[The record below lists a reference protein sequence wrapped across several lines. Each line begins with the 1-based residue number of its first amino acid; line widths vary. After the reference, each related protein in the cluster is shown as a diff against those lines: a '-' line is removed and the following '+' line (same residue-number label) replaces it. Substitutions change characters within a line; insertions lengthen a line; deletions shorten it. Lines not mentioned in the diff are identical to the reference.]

1 MNKKAIASLTGAL
14 LISVIAGS
22 APAMAQSE
30 VRQDLNPGDQVA
42 RDGLAVEVGPRGT
55 FTAMHAT
62 RLEGGHSSLY
72 VLTRPDGA
80 VVVSSDE
87 DAADA
92 GALPGVPAAGAAS
105 PAPCSDNA
113 YNLST
118 WNFSGTLKKFK
129 WKSQFDWY
137 FKANSTPGDVGGV
150 DAARTAVTQATGNIT
165 ASRNDC
171 GLVDEV
177 SATHLR
183 VGDTTAGPDFNATGS
198 ACKAYGAKDG
208 KSVVGWGT
216 LPDGTLGSEC
226 TWGTW
231 NGSDAY
237 ATATQSD
244 VRLST
249 GYSWYAGAV
258 PAVCQDVTGIL
269 DGVTGV
275 STYRFSVEGVMTHER
290 GHTFG
295 VGHVDEATHG
305 NLTMS
310 TNINGACQD
319 AESSLGLG
327 DVRALRAL
335 Y

>member
-1 MNKKAIASLTGAL
+1 LNKKAIASVAGAL
-14 LISVIAGS
+14 LISAVAGS

-30 VRQDLNPGDQVA
+30 VREDLNPGDRVA
-42 RDGLAVEVGPRGT
+42 RDGLAIEVGPRGT
-55 FTAMHAT
+55 FTAAHAT
-62 RLEGGHSSLY
+62 RLEGHSSLY

-87 DAADA
+87 DADA
-92 GALPGVPAAGAAS
+92 GTLPGLPAAAAAS

-113 YNLST
+113 YTLST

-129 WKSQFDWY
+129 WKSQFNWY
-137 FKANSTPGDVGGV
+137 FKANSTPGDVGTG
-150 DAARTAVTQATGNIT
+150 AARTAVTEATGNIT

-171 GLVDEV
+171 GLADEV
-177 SATHLR
+177 GATHSF
-183 VGDTTAGPDFNATGS
+183 VGDTTAAPDFNATGS

-231 NGSDAY
+231 NGTDTY

-244 VRLST
+244 VRLSN

-258 PAVCQDVTGIL
+258 PAVCQDVTGGL
-269 DGVTGV
+269 DDLTGV
-275 STYRFSVEGVMTHER
+275 PTRLFSVEGVMTHER